1 MTKYYYD
8 PNMNRGYIPGRYVN
22 KVVFLIIT
30 FFLGHIGIQYFY
42 VGKNF
47 KGIMC
52 LLFCWTFIPSI
63 IAFFTF
69 IITLFK
75 PANEHGDIFISYN

>member
-22 KVVFLIIT
+22 KIVYLLII
-30 FFLGHIGIQYFY
+30 FFLGHFGIQYFY
-42 VGKNF
+42 IGKNF
-47 KGIMC
+47 NGILC

-63 IAFFTF
+63 IAVFSF
-69 IITLFK
+69 IITLFR
-75 PANEHGDIFISYN
+75 PANEHGDIFIHY

>member
-8 PNMNRGYIPGRYVN
+8 PNMNRGYIPGKYVN

-42 VGKNF
+42 IEKKF

-52 LLFCWTFIPSI
+52 LFFLLDFYTINNSFLYVYNNI
-63 IAFFTF
+63 IQTS
-69 IITLFK
+69 K
-75 PANEHGDIFISYN
+75 